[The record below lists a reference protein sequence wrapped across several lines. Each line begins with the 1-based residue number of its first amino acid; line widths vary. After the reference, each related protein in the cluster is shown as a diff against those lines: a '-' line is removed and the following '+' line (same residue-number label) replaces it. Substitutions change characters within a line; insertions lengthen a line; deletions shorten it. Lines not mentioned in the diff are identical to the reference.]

1 MEVCGVSEGLR
12 WALPSA
18 FASPIRSVAESDE
31 AYELA
36 SVMAGHQ
43 LTKDQDD
50 YLEALT
56 SFIEQ
61 YENKAHPVPRK
72 KHTHEIPRYL
82 CEENGMSGAGLRRLL
97 EADRTLAA
105 RILRGERNLVSH
117 IQKTCKR
124 FKLSADRFLI
134 CKSGATPLGQA
145 GFWRSSIPRRLGR

>member
-1 MEVCGVSEGLR
+1 LEVCRVSEGLR

-18 FASPIRSVAESDE
+18 FASLIRSVAESDE
-31 AYELA
+31 AYELV

-72 KHTHEIPRYL
+72 KTHPRDSPVSL
-82 CEENGMSGAGLRRLL
+82 RGKRNERRRL
-97 EADRTLAA
+97 EAVA
-105 RILRGERNLVSH
+105 
-117 IQKTCKR
+117 
-124 FKLSADRFLI
+124 
-134 CKSGATPLGQA
+134 
-145 GFWRSSIPRRLGR
+145 